1 MNILLVTNY
10 FEPDQGASSIILT
23 RLARKLSQRGHKVTV
38 LTSLPNYPHGR
49 ILDGYRGKFV
59 VVENR
64 DGIRVIQTWLWANP
78 SPRISRKLISQIS
91 FMCTAILRGLGIPR
105 PDVVLIGAGQP
116 MFTSIAG
123 AFLSRIKRVPYVL
136 DVHDLWPDHMLTIGV
151 MTEKHPAYRAAR
163 WVVDRIYNGASR
175 IVALTPY
182 LEKVIQGYITDKGK
196 TQTVYS
202 GVDLQRFQPGLDS
215 NNFRTKYDL
224 GDARIVAYI
233 GTLGTAYDC
242 LGMVETAK
250 RFADRSDVLFVIMG
264 TGTQQQVVRERL
276 AKGDL
281 SNVRWIEWVDYA
293 EMSQAWAATSIA
305 FWALHNHPL
314 HHGAIGTKM
323 YEAMA
328 SGVPVAVALEGV
340 VADVLRESGGGLSAP
355 FGDFDALSVNI
366 ARLLDDPDFYRQCSQ
381 NARSYAEK
389 HFSMEKAVDAY
400 ESALQQ
406 AVGMLP

>member
-64 DGIRVIQTWLWANP
+64 DGIRVIQTWLWATP

-163 WVVDRIYNGASR
+163 WVVDAIYRGASR
-175 IVALTPY
+175 IVALHDALAAGVQKHIDP
-182 LEKVIQGYITDKGK
+182 TDKIDTIYNGI
-196 TQTVYS
+196 
-202 GVDLQRFQPGLDS
+202 DLNRFRPGLDTAA
-215 NNFRTKYDL
+215 FRQKYDL
-224 GDARIVAYI
+224 GDEKLITFI
-233 GTLGTAYDC
+233 GTFATPYDFDI
-242 LGMVETAK
+242 MFAVMRHFK
-250 RFADRSDVLFVIMG
+250 DRQDVRFVLMG
-264 TGTQQQVVRERL
+264 TGSQSELVRSRL
-276 AKGDL
+276 ADDPSL
-281 SNVRWIEWVDYA
+281 AHVQWIGWIDHA
-293 EMSQAWAATSIA
+293 EIPLAWCASRIT
-305 FWALHNHPL
+305 FWALRGHDLYRGIFP
-314 HHGAIGTKM
+314 AKS

-328 SGVPVAVALEGV
+328 CGTPIAAAMEGLG
-340 VADVLRESGGGLSAP
+340 ADILNRSGGGLTVP
-355 FGDFDALSVNI
+355 FNDVQGLTQAVT
-366 ARLLDDPDFYRQCSQ
+366 RLVDDDYFHQECGQ
-381 NARSYAEK
+381 NARRYAEQ
-389 HFSMEKAVDAY
+389 HFDVEKSALAY
-400 ESALQQ
+400 EAALQMVIQ
-406 AVGMLP
+406 Q